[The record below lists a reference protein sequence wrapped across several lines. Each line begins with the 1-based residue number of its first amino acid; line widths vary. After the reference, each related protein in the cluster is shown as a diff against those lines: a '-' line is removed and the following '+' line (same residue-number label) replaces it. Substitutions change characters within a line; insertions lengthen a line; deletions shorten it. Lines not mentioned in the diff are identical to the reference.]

1 MDRPCDTQPGMKH
14 RCTNAAMEYFRGEVM
29 EMCHAAGL
37 YQIDLFSSKERVSE
51 REYWAKKKGQL
62 AVDEENAALAEQ
74 SLPVKQTKF
83 ETDKDKLRKQIRS
96 VLSAAVS
103 YEDFAEKLLQL
114 GITVK
119 ESRGRLSYLTPD
131 RTKPITARK
140 LGDDFDKA
148 AVLTVLNQNAQR
160 AKVQTAPKR
169 STQVHGHQPEAV
181 SRMVDIEAKRA
192 EGKGQG
198 YIHWAKIH
206 NLKNASKA
214 YLLYQEMGFSSPEE
228 LDTAYQETH
237 ARFEEVRTNL
247 KSIETA
253 ITEKKE
259 LQRHVLNYFKTKDI
273 REGLKACKSAKERK
287 AYREKYESDFI
298 LIEAAKKYFDSKGLK
313 KLPGYKTLQKEIE
326 EMIAE
331 KNELY
336 NEYYELK
343 KKDKELGTVR
353 HNVDQ
358 ILNGALTRKQEQNK
372 KQTQGQEL

>member
-1 MDRPCDTQPGMKH
+1 M
-14 RCTNAAMEYFRGEVM
+14 V
-29 EMCHAAGL
+29 
-37 YQIDLFSSKERVSE
+37 
-51 REYWAKKKGQL
+51 KKKGQL
-62 AVDEENAALAEQ
+62 AIDNENAALAEQ
-74 SLPVKQTKF
+74 GLPVKQAKF
-83 ETDKDKLRKQIRS
+83 ETDKGKLRKQIRS
-96 VLSAAVS
+96 VLSSAVS
-103 YEDFAEKLLQL
+103 YEDFSEKLLQL

-148 AVLTVLNQNAQR
+148 AVLTALDQNAQR
-160 AKVQTAPKR
+160 AKAQTAPKR
-169 STQVHGHQPEAV
+169 STQVHSHQPETV

-192 EGKGQG
+192 EGKGQA
-198 YIHWAKIH
+198 YLHWAKIH

-228 LDTAYQETH
+228 LDVAYQETH
-237 ARFEEVRTNL
+237 VRLDTVRTEL
-247 KSIETA
+247 KSIEA
-253 ITEKKE
+253 VIAEKKE
-259 LQRHVLNYFKTKDI
+259 LQTHVLNYFKTKDI
-273 REGLKACKSAKERK
+273 REGLKACKSEKARK
-287 AYREKYESDFI
+287 AYKAEHESDFI
-298 LIEAAKKYFDSKGLK
+298 LLDAAKRYFDSKGLK

-326 EMIAE
+326 EMIAD